1 MRNSTHCL
9 KKPSNSLGGGMVE
22 GIAKRLRLKRDG
34 RVLDVVC
41 HLIFTAVGYRRIWRE
56 LDQVKRRRKEVG
68 DDREEN

>member
-1 MRNSTHCL
+1 
-9 KKPSNSLGGGMVE
+9 MVE

-34 RVLDVVC
+34 RVLC

-68 DDREEN
+68 DDRVEN